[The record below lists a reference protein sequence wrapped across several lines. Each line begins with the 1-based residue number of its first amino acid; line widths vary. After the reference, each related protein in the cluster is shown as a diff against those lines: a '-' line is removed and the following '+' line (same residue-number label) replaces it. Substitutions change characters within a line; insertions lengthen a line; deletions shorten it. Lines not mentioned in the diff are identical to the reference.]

1 MKLSGYPDVL
11 QIAQSP
17 VKVRQQMVQQ
27 IMGDV
32 YRVMQTARRVMAAP
46 KALMGAP
53 QAPTQQQNPNDRVT
67 LSILAM
73 ISSRG
78 WYGNR

>member
-11 QIAQSP
+11 QIAQSL
-17 VKVRQQMVQQ
+17 VQVRQRMVQQ
-27 IMGDV
+27 IRDGL
-32 YRVMQTARRVMAAP
+32 YRVMQTPRRIMAAP
-46 KALMGAP
+46 VAPMGAP
-53 QAPTQQQNPNDRVT
+53 QAPVQQQNPNDRVT

-78 WYGNR
+78 WYGNW

>member
-1 MKLSGYPDVL
+1 MKLSGYPDIL

-17 VKVRQQMVQQ
+17 VHVRQRMVQQ
-27 IMGDV
+27 IKDGLH
-32 YRVMQTARRVMAAP
+32 RVMQTSRRIMAAP
-46 KALMGAP
+46 VAPMGAP
-53 QAPTQQQNPNDRVT
+53 QAPVQQQNPNDRVT

-78 WYGNR
+78 WYGDW

>member
-1 MKLSGYPDVL
+1 MKLSGYPDIL
-11 QIAQSP
+11 QLAQSP
-17 VKVRQQMVQQ
+17 LQVRLRMVQQ
-27 IMGDV
+27 IMDSV
-32 YRVMQTARRVMAAP
+32 NRVMQTSRRVMAAP
-46 KALMGAP
+46 EALMGAP
-53 QAPTQQQNPNDRVT
+53 QAPVQQQNPNDRVT

>member
-1 MKLSGYPDVL
+1 MKVSGYPDVL
-11 QIAQSP
+11 QIAHSP
-17 VKVRQQMVQQ
+17 VQVKQRMVQQ
-27 IMGDV
+27 IRDGLS
-32 YRVMQTARRVMAAP
+32 RVMRASRGIMAAP
-46 KALMGAP
+46 VAPMGAP
-53 QAPTQQQNPNDRVT
+53 RAPVQQQNPNDRVT

>member
-17 VKVRQQMVQQ
+17 VQVRQRMVQQ
-27 IMGDV
+27 IMDGLS
-32 YRVMQTARRVMAAP
+32 RVMRTSRRIMAAP
-46 KALMGAP
+46 VAPMGAP
-53 QAPTQQQNPNDRVT
+53 QAPVQQQNPNDRVT

-78 WYGNR
+78 WYGDW

>member
-1 MKLSGYPDVL
+1 MKLSGYPDIL

-17 VKVRQQMVQQ
+17 VQVRQRMVQQ
-27 IMGDV
+27 IRDGV
-32 YRVMQTARRVMAAP
+32 YRVMQASRRVMGAP
-46 KALMGAP
+46 EALMGAP

-67 LSILAM
+67 LSLLAM

>member
-1 MKLSGYPDVL
+1 MKLSSYPGVL

-17 VKVRQQMVQQ
+17 VQVRQRLIQQ
-27 IMGDV
+27 IMVGLH
-32 YRVMQTARRVMAAP
+32 RVMQTSRRVMAAP
-46 KALMGAP
+46 AALMGAP
-53 QAPTQQQNPNDRVT
+53 QAPVQQQNPNDRVT

-78 WYGNR
+78 WYGNW

>member
-17 VKVRQQMVQQ
+17 VRIKQRMVQQ
-27 IMGDV
+27 IMDGV
-32 YRVMQTARRVMAAP
+32 NRVMRASRRVMVAP
-46 KALMGAP
+46 KAPMGAP
-53 QAPTQQQNPNDRVT
+53 QAPVQQQTPNDRVT